1 MIIAA
6 ARQTAL
12 SMLIAIGLTPIVAAA
27 AEPDGAALYQANCA
41 KCHGADGKAGT
52 VVGMLTRAP
61 SLLQSAAARGDVS
74 ALPDR
79 IRSIEKHGH
88 VVSKLSQAELSAIAR
103 AIHDIATAAHL

>member
-1 MIIAA
+1 MRIDA

-41 KCHGADGKAGT
+41 KCHGEDGKAST
-52 VVGMLTRAP
+52 FAGMLTGAP
-61 SLLQSAAARGDVS
+61 SLLQSAAARGDAS

-79 IRSIEKHGH
+79 IRSIEKHEH
-88 VVSKLSQAELSAIAR
+88 AVSKLSPDELSAIAR
-103 AIHDIATAAHL
+103 AVHDMATAAKP